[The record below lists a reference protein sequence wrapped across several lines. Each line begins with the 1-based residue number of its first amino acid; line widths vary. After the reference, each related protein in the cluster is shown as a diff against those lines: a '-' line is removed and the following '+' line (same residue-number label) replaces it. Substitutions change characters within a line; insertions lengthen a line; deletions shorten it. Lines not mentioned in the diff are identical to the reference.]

1 MLAYTSTSTE
11 ESSTDIPD
19 GIGIAEIQMTD
30 AEETEIQQCTEATAL
45 NGTANTNLPTEKED
59 IEQQNKNESECS
71 ENITRHPKSVIKHD
85 ELEMICTEAQSGI
98 METKLCISIV
108 KCISDTSEVKQLDIL
123 RKSLKIKQHNN
134 EQLPKSS

>member
-30 AEETEIQQCTEATAL
+30 AEETEIQQCTEAIGL

-59 IEQQNKNESECS
+59 IEQQNKNESEFS
-71 ENITRHPKSVIKHD
+71 ENITRHPKFVIKHD